1 MSRIRNTLTAA
12 LAALALLA
20 LAAPP
25 AAAVCQPFLCYLD
38 MVRGFAICPQ
48 MDVYMNK
55 DGTWPIEP
63 QDFDDLSGSCPATPH
78 GLVVKVD
85 LPADCTA
92 LEVITEFGDS
102 PEGHLLNIGDS
113 FTNDGFGGDAG
124 SFPPGQN
131 AEVHLFDNRLD
142 VFTAADNPADVDT
155 VASANLALQDGA
167 LKFVVD
173 DQFVSWGNPYTALET
188 PDLERLFFL
197 GTNPDN
203 RTLYV
208 GANRVVAGAHRTG
221 CGVRHVLM
229 FTR

>member
-1 MSRIRNTLTAA
+1 MSRIRNSMTAA

-25 AAAVCQPFLCYLD
+25 AAAQCPAFICYLD
-38 MVRGFAICPQ
+38 LVNGAAICPNQ
-48 MDVYMNK
+48 NVYRND
-55 DGTWPIEP
+55 DGSVPIEHL
-63 QDFDDLSGSCPATPH
+63 DFDDLSGSCPATPH
-78 GLVVKVD
+78 AIAVRVD
-85 LPADCTA
+85 LPAGCTG
-92 LEVITEFGDS
+92 LEVITEFGSD
-102 PEGHLLNIGDS
+102 PEGHLVDLGDS
-113 FTNDGFGGDAG
+113 ATNDGFGGDAG

-142 VFTAADNPADVDT
+142 VFTAADNPTDVDT
-155 VASANLALQDGA
+155 VASANLALQHGA

-197 GTNPDN
+197 GDNPAN

-208 GANRVVAGAHRTG
+208 AVNRVVAGIHRTG